1 MGIKIFKPLRFLAL
15 ESLFLASFWW

>member
-15 ESLFLASFWW
+15 ESPFLASFWW